1 LAHLSVMK
9 STANI
14 VDAHLAT
21 LDALERVGVIL
32 RE

>member
-1 LAHLSVMK
+1 MK
-9 STANI
+9 STANM
-14 VDAHLAT
+14 VDAHLAP

>member
-1 LAHLSVMK
+1 MK
-9 STANI
+9 STANM